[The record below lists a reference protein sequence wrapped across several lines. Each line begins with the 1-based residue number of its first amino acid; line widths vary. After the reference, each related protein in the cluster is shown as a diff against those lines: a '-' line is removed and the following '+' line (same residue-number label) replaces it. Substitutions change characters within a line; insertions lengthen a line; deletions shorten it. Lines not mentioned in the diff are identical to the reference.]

1 MMYFDEAMRV
11 LLANKI
17 RTLLTITGLIIG
29 VGAVIAIQVLGNG
42 MSGAV
47 QGILGSL
54 ADNSF
59 TVVPN
64 AQQGN
69 FTKAEIHL
77 RDIDAIKHAVPN
89 IIEAGPVSSVRQF
102 ARAGHA
108 HAPGMVATATEWRY
122 ATSPFAY
129 GRNFDSAEVTQN
141 AAVCLLSDK
150 IYRRLFPDGGD
161 PTGTSIHV
169 GNRRYVI
176 LGVLAPPKAGV
187 LNVNFGGDISLP
199 YTTYERDFLKGHIIF
214 AASFY
219 VADPSHMD
227 ETEIAVVKAL
237 KALHRN
243 AAGIDYFTFDKKT
256 FNKVIGSF
264 FGVLTLVVGLIGA
277 VSLLVAGIGIMNIM
291 LVSVTERTREIG
303 IRKAIGAKQSQV
315 LWQFFI
321 EALLLC
327 GLGCGIGLALGLGIG
342 FAVDQL
348 AIVKLTGT
356 APSVPWIPATVV
368 AVTFALIVTVA
379 FGLYP
384 AFRAAR
390 LDPIEAL
397 RYE

>member
-1 MMYFDEAMRV
+1 MYLDEAMRV

-47 QGILGSL
+47 EGILGGL

-59 TVVPN
+59 TIIPN
-64 AQQGN
+64 GQQGD
-69 FTKAEIHL
+69 FLKAEIHL
-77 RDIDAIKHAVPN
+77 RDIDAIKRDVPN
-89 IIEAGPVSSVRQF
+89 IIEASPVSSVRQV
-102 ARAGHA
+102 ARAGHG
-108 HAPGMVATATEWRY
+108 HSPGQVFTATEVRY
-122 ATSPFAY
+122 ATTPFSF
-129 GRNFDSAEVTQN
+129 GRNFTAEEVHQSAPVT
-141 AAVCLLSDK
+141 VLSDQ
-150 IYRRLFPDGGD
+150 IYERLFPAGGD
-161 PTGTSIHV
+161 PTGTSLHV
-169 GNRRYVI
+169 ANRRYVI
-176 LGVLAPPKAGV
+176 IGVLAPPKAGI
-187 LNVNFGGDISLP
+187 LNGNFGGDISLP
-199 YTTYERDFLKGHIIF
+199 YTTYERDFLKGRIIF
-214 AASFY
+214 GASFY
-219 VADPSHMD
+219 VGDPSQMD
-227 ETEIAVVKAL
+227 VTEKAVVTEL
-237 KALHRN
+237 KKLHRN
-243 AAGIDYFTFDKKT
+243 ALGVEYFTFDKKS
-256 FNKVIGSF
+256 FNQIIGSF
-264 FGVLTLVVGLIGA
+264 FNVLTLVVGLIGA

-303 IRKAIGAKQSQV
+303 IRKAIGARQGQV

-327 GLGCGIGLALGLGIG
+327 GLGCGIGLVLGLGVG

-356 APSVPWIPATVV
+356 APSVPWIQATAI
-368 AVTFALIVTVA
+368 AVIFATIVTLA

>member
-11 LLANKI
+11 LLANKV

-47 QGILGSL
+47 EGILGGL

-59 TVVPN
+59 TLFPN
-64 AQQGN
+64 GQQGD
-69 FTKAEIHL
+69 FLKAEIHL
-77 RDIDAIKHAVPN
+77 RDIDAIKRDVPN
-89 IIEAGPVSSVRQF
+89 IIEAAPVSQVREL
-102 ARAGHA
+102 ARAGHG
-108 HAPGMVATATEWRY
+108 HSPGAVFASTEVRY
-122 ATSPFAY
+122 ATTAFSY
-129 GRNFDSAEVTQN
+129 GRNFTQDEVAQS
-141 AAVCLLSDK
+141 AAVTILSDK
-150 IYRRLFPDGGD
+150 IYQRLFPNGGD
-161 PTGTSIHV
+161 PSGSSLHV
-169 GNRRYVI
+169 ANRRYVI
-176 LGVLAPPKAGV
+176 IGVLAAPKAGI
-187 LNVNFGGDISLP
+187 LNGNFGGDIALP
-199 YTTYERDFLKGHIIF
+199 YTTYERDFLRGHIVF
-214 AASFY
+214 GATFY
-219 VADPSHMD
+219 VADTSNMNQ
-227 ETEIAVVKAL
+227 TEEAVKNDL
-237 KALHRN
+237 KRLHRN
-243 AAGIDYFTFDKKT
+243 AAGVDYFVFDKKS
-256 FNKVIGSF
+256 FNQIIGSF
-264 FGVLTLVVGLIGA
+264 FGVLTMVVGLIGA

-303 IRKAIGAKQSQV
+303 IRKAIGARRGQILV
-315 LWQFFI
+315 QFFI

-327 GLGCGIGLALGLGIG
+327 GLGCGIGLIIGLGIG

-356 APSVPWIPATVV
+356 APSVPWIAASAIAIAFAFVV
-368 AVTFALIVTVA
+368 TIA